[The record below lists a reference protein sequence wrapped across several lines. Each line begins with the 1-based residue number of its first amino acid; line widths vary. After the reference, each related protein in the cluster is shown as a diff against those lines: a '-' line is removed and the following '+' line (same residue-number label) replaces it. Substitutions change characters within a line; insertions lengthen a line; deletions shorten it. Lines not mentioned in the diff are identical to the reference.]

1 MSNNKNRT
9 NKSELKK
16 YMDVVIKNDGF
27 NQLSDEN
34 QIRAIANA
42 LHMSSL
48 APLTRERGARGS
60 LEKTSSRSNYN
71 QITAF
76 RTYLNHSV
84 AIIKGNKSGVLVN
97 PEAFTDETKTMT
109 SMIWGALPYYRAI
122 ANAVNKMNGR
132 VY

>member
-1 MSNNKNRT
+1 MSNNKNGK
-9 NKSELKK
+9 NKSELEK
-16 YMDVVIKNDGF
+16 YMDVVIKMDGF

-42 LHMSSL
+42 LHMI
-48 APLTRERGARGS
+48 
-60 LEKTSSRSNYN
+60 SRSNYN

-97 PEAFTDETKTMT
+97 PEAFTNETKTMT
-109 SMIWGALPYYRAI
+109 SMMWGALPYYRVI
-122 ANAVNKMNGR
+122 ANAVNKMNK
-132 VY
+132 

>member
-9 NKSELKK
+9 NKSELEK

-27 NQLSDEN
+27 NQLSHED
-34 QIRAIANA
+34 QICAIANA
-42 LHMSSL
+42 LHMSNR
-48 APLTRERGARGS
+48 T
-60 LEKTSSRSNYN
+60 NYN

-84 AIIKGNKSGVLVN
+84 AIIKGNKSGVLAN

-109 SMIWGALPYYRAI
+109 SMMWGALPYYRVI
-122 ANAVNKMNGR
+122 ANAVNKMNRR